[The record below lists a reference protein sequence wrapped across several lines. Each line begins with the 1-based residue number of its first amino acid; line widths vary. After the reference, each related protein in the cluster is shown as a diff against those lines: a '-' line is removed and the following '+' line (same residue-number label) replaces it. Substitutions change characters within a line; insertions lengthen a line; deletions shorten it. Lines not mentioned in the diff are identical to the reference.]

1 MESCRGPAEAGDSEP
16 IRAGRGDTRGARV
29 ASILVAEDD
38 ADVRHLLTHTLV
50 EAGYEVAAARDGETA
65 LQMALASRPD
75 VVVLDLMLPGMDG
88 FQVLA
93 EILACGLTERIK
105 VLVLTARGAEQ
116 DWQRAFEL
124 GAMRYVTKPFD
135 PNELTDTVAEL
146 LRRPVTELAAQ
157 REHQRDQARL
167 LSQLES
173 LFDGP

>member
-1 MESCRGPAEAGDSEP
+1 M
-16 IRAGRGDTRGARV
+16 